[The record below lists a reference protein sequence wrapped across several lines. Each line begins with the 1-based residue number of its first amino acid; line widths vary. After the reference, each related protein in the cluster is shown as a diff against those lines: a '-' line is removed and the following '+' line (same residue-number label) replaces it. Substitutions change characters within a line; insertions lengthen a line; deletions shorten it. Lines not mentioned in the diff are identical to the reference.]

1 MSAPELD
8 RRGLLAALSAYALW
22 GVFPLYWALLATVPA
37 LQIIA
42 HRVLWCVVFV
52 LLYLSLRGLLPKL
65 REAFADRRLIRLLL
79 LSATLIGLNWAV
91 YIWAVTHERVVE
103 ASLGY
108 FINPLVSVVLAVLV
122 VGERLRRVQW
132 AAVALAALGVIWLST
147 RHEGVPWIALVLAF
161 SFGFYGLVRRYAVI
175 DAIPGL
181 AVENLLLLPL
191 AVGWLLWAQLAGDA
205 AFLQQPLWKDG
216 LLVFGG
222 ALTALPL
229 IGFAYGARRIPLSL
243 IGLLQYVAPTLQL
256 LCGVLLLGEAFVADQ
271 AMGFGMIWIGL
282 AIYAADGWRHAQ
294 LGRAARRRAGVG

>member
-1 MSAPELD
+1 MTETTPD

-22 GVFPLYWALLATVPA
+22 GVFPLYWALLASVPA

-52 LLYLSLRGLLPKL
+52 LAYLALRGMLPAL
-65 REAFADRRLIRLLL
+65 REAFRNPKLLRLLG
-79 LSATLIGLNWAV
+79 LSAGLIGINWAV
-91 YIWAVTHERVVE
+91 YIWAVTHGEVVE

-122 VGERLRRVQW
+122 VGERLRAVQW
-132 AAVALAALGVIWLST
+132 GAVGLAALGVLWLST

-161 SFGFYGLVRRYAVI
+161 TFGFYGLVRRYAVI

-191 AVGWLLWAQLAGDA
+191 ALGWLVWVELAGDA
-205 AFLQQPLWKDG
+205 SFLHQPAWKDV
-216 LLVFGG
+216 LLIIGG

-243 IGLLQYVAPTLQL
+243 IGLLQYIAPTLQL
-256 LCGVLLLGEAFVADQ
+256 LCGVLLLGEPFVAEQ
-271 AMGFGMIWIGL
+271 AIGFGMIWCGL
-282 AIYAADGWRHAQ
+282 AIYAVDGWR
-294 LGRAARRRAGVG
+294 RARRRVLVAAGA

>member
-1 MSAPELD
+1 MTDTSPD

-22 GVFPLYWALLATVPA
+22 GVFPLYWALLASVPS

-42 HRVLWCVVFV
+42 HRVVWCVVFV
-52 LLYLSLRGLLPKL
+52 LVYLAVRGMLPAL
-65 REAFADRRLIRLLL
+65 REAFGNPRLLRLLL
-79 LSATLIGLNWAV
+79 LSAGLIGLNWAV
-91 YIWAVTHERVVE
+91 YIWAVTHGEVVE

-132 AAVALAALGVIWLST
+132 AAVGLAALGVLWLST
-147 RHEGVPWIALVLAF
+147 RHEGVPWIALVLAVT
-161 SFGFYGLVRRYAVI
+161 FGFYGLVRRYAVI

-181 AVENLLLLPL
+181 AVENLVLLPL
-191 AVGWLLWAQLAGDA
+191 ALGWLVWSELAGSA
-205 AFLQQPLWKDG
+205 AFLHQPGWKDL

-243 IGLLQYVAPTLQL
+243 IGLLQYLAPTLQL
-256 LCGVLLLGEAFVADQ
+256 ICGVLLLGEPFVAEQ
-271 AMGFGMIWIGL
+271 AMGFGMIWAAL
-282 AIYAADGWRHAQ
+282 AIYAADGWR
-294 LGRAARRRAGVG
+294 RARRRVPAAA

>member
-1 MSAPELD
+1 MSEPSID

-22 GVFPLYWALLATVPA
+22 GVFPLYWALLASVPA

-52 LLYLSLRGLLPKL
+52 LVYLALRGLLPAL
-65 REAFADRRLIRLLL
+65 RDALGNRRLMRLLA
-79 LSATLIGLNWAV
+79 LSAALIGTNWAV

-122 VGERLRRVQW
+122 VGERLRRMQW
-132 AAVALAALGVIWLST
+132 VAVGVAALGVLWLST
-147 RHEGVPWIALVLAF
+147 RHEGVPWIALVLALT
-161 SFGFYGLVRRYAVI
+161 FGFYGLVRRYAVI

-191 AVGWLLWAQLAGDA
+191 AVGWLVWAELAGSGS
-205 AFLQQPLWKDG
+205 FLHQPVHKDM
-216 LLVFGG
+216 LLIVGG

-229 IGFAYGARRIPLSL
+229 VGFAYAARRIPLSM
-243 IGLLQYVAPTLQL
+243 IGLLQYLAPTLQL
-256 LCGVLLLGEAFVADQ
+256 LCGVLLLGEPFVAEQ
-271 AMGFGMIWIGL
+271 AVGFGLIWVAL
-282 AIYAADGWRHAQ
+282 VLYAVDGWQRAQ
-294 LGRAARRRAGVG
+294 QSRRSRLSAP